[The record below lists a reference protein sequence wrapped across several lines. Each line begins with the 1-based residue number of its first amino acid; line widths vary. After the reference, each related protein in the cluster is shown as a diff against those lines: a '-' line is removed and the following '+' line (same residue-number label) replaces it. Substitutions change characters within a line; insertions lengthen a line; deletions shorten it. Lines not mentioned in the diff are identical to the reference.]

1 MNSPPL
7 HLNRQEHCPPPI
19 PITSVPPKSVPLQI
33 QEIYKAVKYEHFYD
47 GALQDP
53 ICWHII
59 LDESRVYINSPRWRD
74 GPGLLAR

>member
-1 MNSPPL
+1 MDSPPL
-7 HLNRQEHCPPPI
+7 HLKRQEHFTPLI
-19 PITSVPPKSVPLQI
+19 PITTAPPKSVPLQI
-33 QEIYKAVKYEHFYD
+33 QEIYKAVEYEHFSD

-59 LDESRVYINSPRWRD
+59 LNESRVYINLPRWRD